1 MGTDKTH
8 TEKKHPFPLG
18 MEMFETSRTMRRHF
32 DRRVRPMGFTQAQ
45 WRALLR
51 LDGNPGISQA
61 GLADLLEMQPIS
73 LMRILERMEA
83 AGLVERRPDPDD
95 RRAVKLF
102 LTDAARPTL
111 KILHDISDELCNA
124 AIKGLS
130 EAEQQRVI
138 AALQH
143 MRANINALDDETPI
157 KHASHQ

>member
-1 MGTDKTH
+1 MTQ

-32 DRRVRPMGFTQAQ
+32 DRRVRPLGFTQAQ

-51 LDGNPGISQA
+51 LDVNPGISQA

-73 LMRILERMEA
+73 LMRILERMETT
-83 AGLVERRPDPDD
+83 GLVERRPDPED

-102 LTDAARPTL
+102 LTEAARPIL
-111 KILHDISDELCNA
+111 KVLHEISDEIRSA

-130 EAEQQRVI
+130 DAEQERVI
-138 AALQH
+138 AALRH

-157 KHASHQ
+157 KLASQQ